1 MNRPPAGPPRWAD
14 RFLEWFCHP
23 DLLEEIQGDI
33 HELYE
38 MREAKWGSKRARRRF
53 TWDVLRSFRLS
64 TVKNFDLLISPD
76 MLKINVRIAFRQML
90 KQKVFTFIKIGGF
103 ALGMAACLL
112 ISLYIKDETSYD
124 QHYQEGDRLY
134 RMLTFNEGL
143 PDSWQSN
150 VFFPAPLAEAL
161 LEDYPEFEAT
171 ARISPGG
178 LFGGGSNTLR
188 RADQQE
194 NFFEEGFILADPELL
209 DVLEVPIVR
218 GEQEAALVDPQT
230 IVISE
235 RKAEQYFA
243 GEDPIGKFLIIND
256 EVENPYRVSGV
267 MANIPDHSH
276 LAPIDFLVTLS
287 GVEFWEGEQSY
298 WRANNYHTY
307 VRLVEGT
314 DVEQLETE
322 LLSLIDK
329 YYLPSTIA
337 EGVQDAE
344 EEARKMSF
352 GLQPVQD
359 IYLKSGDIMDL
370 LPHGDIR
377 FVRLLGAIVLFILAL
392 AIINFVNLSTA
403 KSANRAREVG
413 MRKVVGSQRGQLI
426 QQFLTESIVISSL
439 ALVLSVVLAG
449 LLLPYF
455 NQLAGKELSL
465 PWLAWWFLPGAA
477 LVGILLGVIA
487 GSYPALFLS
496 TFKPIDVLRGHLSR
510 GAKSSSLRNSLV
522 VFQFTTSVILIVGT
536 LVVYQQMNY
545 ILNKQLGFQKDQV
558 VILQGANTLGEK
570 VHAFKEEI
578 QRLPAVQSVSVGD
591 YLPIDG
597 TQRNSNRFW
606 ADNGEQVIGQ
616 FWLVD
621 HDYVQTLGMEI
632 VQGRDFSRDRSTDST
647 AMIINEAMARQLGV
661 DDPLGRQLNNGPDWN
676 IIGVVKDFHWMS
688 LRDEILPVCLVLEES
703 PYMISVKA
711 SAGEMDQLLGQLE
724 ASWDEF
730 VPNQAFQYS
739 FLDQEFASMY
749 EDIFRTRDVFMS
761 FALLAVIIACL
772 GLFAL
777 SAYLTEQR
785 HKEIS
790 TRKVLGASTL
800 GIVGMLGKDYLLLVI
815 VALAIGL
822 PISWYAMNTWLA
834 DFSFRIDLGWP
845 IFVLAAVISILIA
858 LGTISYQTIRAARLN
873 PAEFLRSSS

>member
-1 MNRPPAGPPRWAD
+1 MNRPPTGPPRWAD

-33 HELYE
+33 YELFE

-53 TWDVLRSFRLS
+53 AWDVVRSFRLS

-112 ISLYIKDETSYD
+112 ISLYIKDEISYD
-124 QHYQEGDRLY
+124 QHYQEGDRLF
-134 RMLTFNEGL
+134 RMLTTNESL

-150 VFFPAPLAEAL
+150 VFFPAPLAQAL
-161 LEDYPEFEAT
+161 LQDYPEVEAA

-188 RADQQE
+188 RADEQE

-209 DVLEVPIVR
+209 DVLEIPIIQ
-218 GEQEAALVDPQT
+218 GDQEQALVEPQT

-235 RKAEQYFA
+235 RKAKQYFP
-243 GEDPIGKFLIIND
+243 GEDPIGKAMIIND
-256 EVENPYRVSGV
+256 EVNKPYRISGV

-287 GVEFWEGEQSY
+287 GVEFWQGEQTY

-307 VRLVEGT
+307 VRLEDGA
-314 DVEQLETE
+314 DVQKLETK
-322 LLSLIDK
+322 LLSLIDQ
-329 YYLPSTIA
+329 YYLPSMIA
-337 EGVQDAE
+337 EGVQNAE
-344 EEARKMSF
+344 EEASKMSF
-352 GLQPVQD
+352 GLQPIGD
-359 IYLKSGDIMDL
+359 IYLKSGGIMDL

-413 MRKVVGSQRGQLI
+413 MRKVVGSQRGQLV
-426 QQFLTESIVISSL
+426 QQFLTESVLVSAL
-439 ALVLSVVLAG
+439 ALVLGLVLAS
-449 LLLPYF
+449 LLLPAF
-455 NQLAGKELSL
+455 NQLADKQLSL
-465 PWLAWWFLPGAA
+465 PWFAWWFLPGAA
-477 LVGILLGVIA
+477 LGGIIIGVIA
-487 GSYPALFLS
+487 GAYPALFLS
-496 TFKPIDVLRGHLSR
+496 TFKPIDVLRGRLSR
-510 GAKSSSLRNSLV
+510 GAKSSGLRNALV
-522 VFQFTTSVILIVGT
+522 VFQFATSVILIVGT
-536 LVVYQQMNY
+536 LVVYQQMEF
-545 ILNKQLGFQKDQV
+545 ILNKKLGFQKDQV
-558 VILQGANTLGEK
+558 VILQGANTLGDQ
-570 VHAFKEEI
+570 VAAFKEEI
-578 QRLPAVQSVSVGD
+578 QRLPLVQSVSVGD

-597 TQRNSNRFW
+597 TQRNSNRFRVE
-606 ADNGEQVIGQ
+606 NEEQVIGQ

-621 HDYVQTLGMEI
+621 HDYINTLGMEI
-632 VQGRDFSRDRSTDST
+632 VHGRDFSREMSTDSS
-647 AMIINEAMARQLGV
+647 AMIINEAMARQLGY

-711 SAGEMDQLLGQLE
+711 SASDMDQLIGQLE
-724 ASWDEF
+724 GTWERF
-730 VPNQAFQYS
+730 VPHQSFQYS

-749 EDIFRTRDVFMS
+749 EDVFRTRDVFMS
-761 FALLAVIIACL
+761 FALLAIVIACL

-777 SAYLTEQR
+777 SAFLAEQR

-800 GIVGMLGKDYLLLVI
+800 GIVGLLSKDYLLLVS
-815 VALAIGL
+815 VALCIGL
-822 PISWYAMNTWLA
+822 PLSWFAMNAWLA
-834 DFSFRIDLGWP
+834 DFSFRIELGWP
-845 IFVLAAVISILIA
+845 LFLLAGLISFLIA
-858 LGTISYQTIRAARLN
+858 LGTISYQTIRAASLN
-873 PAEFLRSSS
+873 PAEFLRASS